1 MFRDVNQD
9 MGTRVWTKAY
19 VNQEIEQV
27 RTELKESLEERQK
40 KRRLSELEH
49 SAVKQ
54 ARCCAQIL
62 RMSANNFLGG
72 TTFFSEAQHG
82 LYKQVW
88 NNLTDQLWIQ
98 WTSISLSC
106 NSDTISSHFT

>member
-40 KRRLSELEH
+40 KRRLSEVEH

-54 ARCCAQIL
+54 A
-62 RMSANNFLGG
+62 
-72 TTFFSEAQHG
+72 QHG
-82 LYKQVW
+82 WMLCPDSEDVSK
-88 NNLTDQLWIQ
+88 
-98 WTSISLSC
+98 
-106 NSDTISSHFT
+106 